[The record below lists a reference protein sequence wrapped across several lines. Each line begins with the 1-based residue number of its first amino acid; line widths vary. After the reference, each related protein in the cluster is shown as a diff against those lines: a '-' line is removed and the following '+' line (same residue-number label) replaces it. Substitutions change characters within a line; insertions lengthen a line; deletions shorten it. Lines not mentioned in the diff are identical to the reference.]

1 MSGEWREPTDKNK
14 EKSGSDIRRKEFIM
28 SFYWILGFAVGV
40 VLVAIICSMG
50 RRMQKKA
57 GKKPA
62 DYDERQVAARGK
74 CFQTAFFTLFSAN
87 VIMALLA
94 VIFDGYAI
102 LEGPVPYLILIFLG
116 ATVFVTAA
124 IRNDAYFR
132 PGEASKGYTFIFGA
146 LGILNLIGG
155 ISHIVDGSML
165 DEAGRMDTGCMNL
178 MAGLFLVITAAAIL
192 IKQVQ
197 DRKAA
202 ADDEG
207 DAE

>member
-1 MSGEWREPTDKNK
+1 MTHKPNLWQG
-14 EKSGSDIRRKEFIM
+14 EFIM

-40 VLVAIICSMG
+40 VVVAVIYAIMAKT
-50 RRMQKKA
+50 RKKA
-57 GKKPA
+57 GKPAA

-74 CFQTAFFTLFSAN
+74 CYKTAFFTLFGAN
-87 VIMALLA
+87 VIMSLLA

-102 LEGPVPYLILIFLG
+102 LEGPMPYLLLIFLG

-124 IRNDAYFR
+124 IKNDAYFR
-132 PGEASKGYTFIFGA
+132 PGESSKGLTFIFVA

-155 ISHIVDGSML
+155 IRHIVDGSML

-178 MAGLFLVITAAAIL
+178 IAGLFLVITAAAL
-192 IKQVQ
+192 LLK
-197 DRKAA
+197 KAA
-202 ADDEG
+202 DKKAEAEG